1 MLTRDHLKS
10 FVLRKG
16 RITANQKQAIE
27 TLWDKY
33 VLSTKEDINK
43 FLLNRSS
50 VLDIGFGAGETTTY
64 LAKNMPES
72 SVLGAEV
79 HLAGIGSTL
88 SKSNEEGLNNIKI
101 LNSDIVPFLEETIS
115 DDSFDLVL
123 MFYPDPWP
131 KRKHHKR
138 RLFQP
143 NFLNLIHSKLKKNGI
158 FYFKTDWSH
167 YYQESIKMLL
177 DDNNWLKLD
186 ESQLNP
192 VLKEMPI
199 TSFERKAL
207 KAQRDLKKIIL
218 KKLVS

>member
-1 MLTRDHLKS
+1 
-10 FVLRKG
+10 
-16 RITANQKQAIE
+16 
-27 TLWDKY
+27 
-33 VLSTKEDINK
+33 
-43 FLLNRSS
+43 
-50 VLDIGFGAGETTTY
+50 
-64 LAKNMPES
+64 MPES

-79 HLAGIGSTL
+79 YLAGIGSTL

-167 YYQESIKMLL
+167 YYQESIKILL

-192 VLKEMPI
+192 VLKEMPV

>member
-1 MLTRDHLKS
+1 
-10 FVLRKG
+10 
-16 RITANQKQAIE
+16 
-27 TLWDKY
+27 
-33 VLSTKEDINK
+33 
-43 FLLNRSS
+43 
-50 VLDIGFGAGETTTY
+50 
-64 LAKNMPES
+64 MPET

-79 HLAGIGSTL
+79 YLAGIGSTL

>member
-1 MLTRDHLKS
+1 M
-10 FVLRKG
+10 
-16 RITANQKQAIE
+16 
-27 TLWDKY
+27 
-33 VLSTKEDINK
+33 
-43 FLLNRSS
+43 
-50 VLDIGFGAGETTTY
+50 
-64 LAKNMPES
+64 
-72 SVLGAEV
+72 
-79 HLAGIGSTL
+79 
-88 SKSNEEGLNNIKI
+88 
-101 LNSDIVPFLEETIS
+101 
-115 DDSFDLVL
+115 L

-192 VLKEMPI
+192 VLKAIPI

-218 KKLVS
+218 KKIS